1 MDARTKKGSIEEEYC
16 FFLRIEGRSSGTEI
30 ASIKFRPANP
40 DSLLIDR
47 VPPAT
52 ADSAL
57 PRLFLPADSLTAR
70 ELLRNSS

>member
-1 MDARTKKGSIEEEYC
+1 MDARTKKGSIEQEYC
-16 FFLRIEGRSSGTEI
+16 FFLRVEGRSSGTEI

-57 PRLFLPADSLTAR
+57 PRLFLLVVPLTA
-70 ELLRNSS
+70 